1 MQHSLIPPHEPK
13 QPEPIRPPMIY
24 IEKQL
29 KWEYKQIV
37 RDADS
42 EKPLDETELNALGE
56 DGWEMAGVAQQPPL
70 TYYYFKRQVEK

>member
-1 MQHSLIPPHEPK
+1 MQRSLIPPHEPK

>member
-1 MQHSLIPPHEPK
+1 MQRSLIPPHEPK

-37 RDADS
+37 RDAES